1 MPGRFT
7 GGINLTLDMNADE
20 KSDKVIVPEKP
31 SNNGGLPLAE
41 SVEERTLPKRNTSQT
56 TVVRTQRR
64 VATSSG
70 LAGVRQAARQGKD
83 VRFTALLHHITVDLL
98 QKSYF
103 ALKRQS
109 AAGIDGMNWQTYG
122 ENLTENLTA
131 LHSQI
136 HKGSYR
142 AKPARRTLIPKADGT
157 QRPLSILCLED
168 KIAQQAVV
176 YVPSLPLRRGD

>member
-1 MPGRFT
+1 MTLTLRSRRPHACGEVLCTEPGRSHLCLVGMPGRFT

-83 VRFTALLHHITVDLL
+83 VRFIHQSEYYIHSLDTASTLVLEGGAQCVSSARWDLRGGCRVTGIPTATAYKQLPGCRNRPVSDARLL
-98 QKSYF
+98 
-103 ALKRQS
+103 
-109 AAGIDGMNWQTYG
+109 
-122 ENLTENLTA
+122 
-131 LHSQI
+131 
-136 HKGSYR
+136 
-142 AKPARRTLIPKADGT
+142 
-157 QRPLSILCLED
+157 
-168 KIAQQAVV
+168 
-176 YVPSLPLRRGD
+176 